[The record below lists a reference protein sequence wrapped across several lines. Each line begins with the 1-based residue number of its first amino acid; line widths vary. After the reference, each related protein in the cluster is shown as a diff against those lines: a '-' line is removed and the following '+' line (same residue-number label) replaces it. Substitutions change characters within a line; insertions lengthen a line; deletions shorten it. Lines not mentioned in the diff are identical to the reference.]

1 MSSSFPPKEFSRFLL
16 VFTLSLTGATVVS
29 GVSPCAA
36 STYTDSAHGSY
47 TTGVNRT
54 GLNNATTGEPYS
66 IGNCAHCHEQHAS
79 VGGSEPVPAGGP
91 DKYLGLALEQ
101 DFCLHCHSLGGGNG
115 SGGTPDDIYTDIAKT
130 GGRHDVTISDSAHV
144 ANEPQSQITNNLHV
158 ECTDCH
164 NPHAAGKVVVSKR
177 GASPAVD
184 ADGNQIGATSPLYR
198 ATGVVP
204 TFSGANWTAPSSY
217 SAVQTATKEYQI
229 CFKCHSGAVGNPA
242 VWSGTSG
249 AAAWTDV
256 GLEFSPGNKSG
267 HPVVTGLD
275 NYTNSP
281 APRALAADQ
290 LSAPWNVNMGTQTMY
305 CSDCHASDSS
315 VAGPHGSSY
324 KWMLAGTNKAWP
336 YNNAAYNGTSTGG
349 GGTFWTVGFAT
360 QNPTK
365 PFCWNC
371 HPDTKK
377 SGANNAH
384 SLSYHGNLA
393 CVTCHIRV
401 PHGGKVSR
409 LIAADNNT
417 NYTNLPS
424 RYTAD
429 GNGYS
434 AAGTTVSL
442 MHKYTKKA
450 TPNSYGKTDCKAACA
465 SGGPGGHVSDTS
477 GTESW

>member
-1 MSSSFPPKEFSRFLL
+1 MRRR
-16 VFTLSLTGATVVS
+16 
-29 GVSPCAA
+29 
-36 STYTDSAHGSY
+36 TYTDSAHGSY

-115 SGGTPDDIYTDIAKT
+115 AGGTPDDIYTDIAKT
-130 GGRHDVTISDSAHV
+130 GGRHDVAISDSAHM

-177 GASPAVD
+177 GTSPAVD

-242 VWSGTSG
+242 AWSGTFGST
-249 AAAWTDV
+249 AWTDV
-256 GLEFSPGNKSG
+256 GLEFSPANRSG
-267 HPVVTGLD
+267 HPIVTGLS
-275 NYTNSP
+275 NYTNSITVNRGAGP
-281 APRALAADQ
+281 YKGLHNEPDGTNWDQ
-290 LSAPWNVNMGTQTMY
+290 LLAPWTNPGIQTMY
-305 CSDCHASDSS
+305 CSDCHSS
-315 VAGPHGSSY
+315 NSMVAGPHGSTY
-324 KWMLAGTNKAWP
+324 KWMLGGTNKAWP
-336 YNNAAYNGTSTGG
+336 FTSAASNGNSV
-349 GGTFWTVGFAT
+349 GTYRSVQTLYEWHASYQQGLGTDDGC
-360 QNPTK
+360 
-365 PFCWNC
+365 FCWNC
-371 HPDTKK
+371 HPANRQGNNTH
-377 SGANNAH
+377 SNGNHRGA
-384 SLSYHGNLA
+384 Y
-393 CVTCHIRV
+393 CVDCHIRV

-409 LIAADNNT
+409 LIAAENSVSFSNM
-417 NYTNLPS
+417 PA

-429 GNGYS
+429 GQGGDS
-434 AAGTTVSL
+434 HGGSVPAVR
-442 MHKYTKKA
+442 KFTKE
-450 TPNSYGKTDCKAACA
+450 PNWSYKRSSCYADYGVPSPSCDY
-465 SGGPGGHVSDTS
+465 HNTS
-477 GTESW
+477 SNGTESW